1 MNATELTGEN
11 GDFKFKDI
19 FTYMSKFSLHSSPY
33 TLAFPLS
40 CLARLTLPVPIS
52 FVVITTSLF
61 LAFSKMTR
69 AILSFVFSYAWAY
82 TITKIPIYTYWH
94 DFKWRD
100 KHMSSKTL
108 KEQEIILVNGMKAK
122 ALRKK
127 AEKIVERRLAK
138 EGTAR
143 EEIMSNGF
151 ATEADRAYL
160 SPS

>member
-1 MNATELTGEN
+1 
-11 GDFKFKDI
+11 
-19 FTYMSKFSLHSSPY
+19 
-33 TLAFPLS
+33 
-40 CLARLTLPVPIS
+40 
-52 FVVITTSLF
+52 
-61 LAFSKMTR
+61 
-69 AILSFVFSYAWAY
+69 
-82 TITKIPIYTYWH
+82 
-94 DFKWRD
+94 
-100 KHMSSKTL
+100 MSSKTL